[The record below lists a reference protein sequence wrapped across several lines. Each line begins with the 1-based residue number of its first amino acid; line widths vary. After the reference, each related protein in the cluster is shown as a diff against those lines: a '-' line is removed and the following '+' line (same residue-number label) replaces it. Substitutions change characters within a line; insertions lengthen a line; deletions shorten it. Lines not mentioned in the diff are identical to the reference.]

1 MDLGELEKLN
11 YELNKKFLEIEKNET
26 RYENFLT
33 DDANIVI
40 TAFGTVA
47 RVAKTA
53 VKQARE
59 MGIKVGLFRP
69 ITLSPFPSNEIYN
82 SLNPST
88 KVVLDVEMNLGQM
101 LKDVKSSVF
110 GKCNVKFMGKPGG
123 GIINNDEILE
133 KIIDLNNN
141 IES

>member
-11 YELNKKFLEIEKNET
+11 YELNNKFLKIKKNET
-26 RYENFLT
+26 RVEKYLT
-33 DDANIVI
+33 EDANVII

-69 ITLSPFPSNEIYN
+69 ITLSPFPSDELYN

-101 LKDVKSSVF
+101 LKDIRSSVF
-110 GKCNVKFMGKPGG
+110 GKCDVKFMGKPGG
-123 GIINNDEILE
+123 GVINNDEILE
-133 KIIDLNNN
+133 KIIELNKNL
-141 IES
+141 ES